1 MNKQQA
7 EEKLIDYLNGSLTE
21 SETRQLEEALQQFAS
36 LQEELDELNALMADL
51 PYSSE
56 PVSPNDGMKE
66 RILENVFKT
75 DETSSPAVEEPTVIV
90 HKKKRNWIIPSLVA
104 VLALSLIGNII
115 FYQTLQ
121 DQKPATQ
128 NATDTKRVKI
138 SKDLQVAKNAQGQ
151 AIATVIHDKNSD
163 KLVIEASDL
172 KKLSDKERYQ
182 VWLLK
187 DGKPKRA
194 GTFIANRDGSG
205 GAVHAIAKT
214 DSYDTVAITVEPD
227 ENSKTP
233 KGPIILSAKL

>member
-21 SETRQLEEALQQFAS
+21 SEARQLEEALQQFPS

-75 DETSSPAVEEPTVIV
+75 DETSSHAVEEPTVIV

-128 NATDTKRVKI
+128 TATDTKRVKI

-151 AIATVIHDKNSD
+151 AIATVIHEKNSD